1 MRWTTGRSQNTCT
14 SGLKGDQA
22 RQGVT
27 LVVGRTDNDLGPL
40 AAVLPY
46 VVLRGGPF
54 FRWKV
59 KGAMTRE
66 ALGEKLRQILRA
78 AGVNWQILGPFI

>member
-1 MRWTTGRSQNTCT
+1 M
-14 SGLKGDQA
+14 
-22 RQGVT
+22 T

-46 VVLRGGPF
+46 VVLRGEEMGPF

-59 KGAMTRE
+59 KRAMTRE
-66 ALGEKLRQILRA
+66 ALGEKLR
-78 AGVNWQILGPFI
+78 